1 MSYTAKGGLCWLIFQ
16 CCDKMPEVRQKGEKV
31 ILDHSHRT
39 SVQSVVYLLCAF
51 RLVSVNV
58 TGASTGGGTRLP
70 TVSTR
75 WAGGKRSKGDGRN
88 DLDPNI
94 PFQEVCLQ
102 WPTSTWLPPHK
113 GFTALEQDQLGLIL
127 QHTTISHPNPNAAF
141 CSFTT
146 WR

>member
-1 MSYTAKGGLCWLIFQ
+1 
-16 CCDKMPEVRQKGEKV
+16 MPEVRQKGEKV

-39 SVQSVVYLLCAF
+39 FVQSVVYLLYAF

-58 TGASTGGGTRLP
+58 TGAYTGGGTRLP

-102 WPTSTWLPPHK
+102 
-113 GFTALEQDQLGLIL
+113 
-127 QHTTISHPNPNAAF
+127 
-141 CSFTT
+141 
-146 WR
+146 